1 MKSKWDPIYSD
12 YLQKI
17 SEELT
22 NMSFKVT
29 KHFNYKKSLRS
40 IQVNGLIGP
49 ALHITIAHRR
59 LMICANQS
67 WMRKGSWWSCNL
79 SNPASYTKVIELFK
93 TFLDVKLQLQKH
105 FQAGSGHPDGSS
117 WDCIECFDE

>member
-29 KHFNYKKSLRS
+29 KRFNFKKSLRGL
-40 IQVNGLIGP
+40 QVNGLVGP
-49 ALHITIAHRR
+49 ALHITVAHRK
-59 LMICANQS
+59 LIISNNQAWS
-67 WMRKGSWWSCNL
+67 SKGHWWSCSL
-79 SNPASYTKVIELFK
+79 SNPASYTQVIELFK
-93 TFLDVKLQLQKH
+93 TFLQIKSQLQKH
-105 FQAGSGHPDGSS
+105 FQAGAGHPDGD
-117 WDCIECFDE
+117 WWGCTECFDD